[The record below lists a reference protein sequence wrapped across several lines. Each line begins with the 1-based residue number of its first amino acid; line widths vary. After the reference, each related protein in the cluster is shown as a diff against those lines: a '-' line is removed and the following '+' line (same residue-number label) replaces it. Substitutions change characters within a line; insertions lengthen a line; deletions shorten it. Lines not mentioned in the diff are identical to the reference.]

1 MERLMIL
8 TVGIAILL
16 FVFAFFTGRGVFRSV
31 MLVASNFVLGFGSFY
46 LIQLSSS
53 WSGIHLALNGVSW
66 ATSGI
71 LGLPGTLLVTAV
83 QNFLPV
89 VI

>member
-8 TVGIAILL
+8 TVGIAIFL
-16 FVFAFFTGRGVFRSV
+16 FVFFTGRGVFRSV

>member
-1 MERLMIL
+1 MERLIIL
-8 TVGIAILL
+8 TIGIAILL
-16 FVFAFFTGRGVFRSV
+16 FVFAFFAGKGFISSM
-31 MLVASNFVLGFGSFY
+31 MLVVSNFVLGFGSFY

-53 WSGIHLALNGVSW
+53 WSGLHLALNGVSW

-89 VI
+89 

>member
-1 MERLMIL
+1 MERLIIL
-8 TVGIAILL
+8 TIGIAILL
-16 FVFAFFTGRGVFRSV
+16 FVFAFFAGKGFIRSM
-31 MLVASNFVLGFGSFY
+31 MLVVSNFVLGFGSFY

-53 WSGIHLALNGVSW
+53 WSGLHLALNGVSW

-89 VI
+89 